1 MVILKISLG
10 SQLRTQLAIS
20 SLNILQSLFL
30 GLASGE
36 ILHFAVVEILAVVGV
51 GVEREL
57 VGYIQGGQILIG
69 GIAEAIVEFDCERPS
84 SFQFAVLVK
93 DILFAYFVFLIGE
106 ILDKF
111 IDELVFD
118 GQDLSLDLV
127 SEFPFI

>member
-51 GVEREL
+51 GVERISVGRVQGGEVL
-57 VGYIQGGQILIG
+57 VGG
-69 GIAEAIVEFDCERPS
+69 ETESIVEFDCERPS
-84 SFQFAVLVK
+84 SF
-93 DILFAYFVFLIGE
+93 
-106 ILDKF
+106 
-111 IDELVFD
+111 
-118 GQDLSLDLV
+118 
-127 SEFPFI
+127 